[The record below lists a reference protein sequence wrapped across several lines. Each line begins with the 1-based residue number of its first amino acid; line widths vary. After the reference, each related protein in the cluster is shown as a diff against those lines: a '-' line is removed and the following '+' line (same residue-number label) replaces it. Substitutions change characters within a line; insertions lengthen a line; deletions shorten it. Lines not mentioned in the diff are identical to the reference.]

1 MMAKTSNATYEAT
14 VEEIMISGLEHS
26 KPDPRR
32 VKLLAG
38 TGNLPLARKISR
50 LMGIPLSA
58 CEHKRFSDG
67 EVFVQINENIRGRD
81 VFVIQSTNPPAENLI
96 ELLMLIDAARRASAK
111 RITAV
116 IPYFGYARADRKD
129 QPRVSIAAKLMA
141 NLLTAAGIHRALAVD
156 LHASQIQGF
165 FDIPTDHLYGSM
177 VFHQYIEDKGLENL
191 VVVSPDIGSIKISRA
206 FASRL
211 HIPLAIV
218 DKRRPVQN
226 RAEVMHIIGDVH
238 GKNIIMIDDMIDTGG
253 TITNAAYALKAQGAD
268 SIFACCTHAVLSGE
282 ALERIEAAPIHEL
295 LVSDTIDLSDRTLP
309 ANVKVLSVAAL
320 IAEAI
325 VRISNEESL
334 TSLFSDY
341 M

>member
-1 MMAKTSNATYEAT
+1 MAKRSNVADQAT
-14 VEEIMISGLEHS
+14 VEDIIMIAGVEHS
-26 KPDPRR
+26 KPNPQRM
-32 VKLLAG
+32 KLLAG
-38 TGNLPLARKISR
+38 TGNLPLAKKISK
-50 LMGIPLSA
+50 LIGIPLSA

-81 VFVIQSTNPPAENLI
+81 VFIIQSTNPPAENLI

-111 RITAV
+111 RITAA

-141 NLLTAAGIHRALAVD
+141 NLLTAAGIDRALAVD

-177 VFHQYIEDKGLENL
+177 IFHQYIEDKGLKNL

-211 HIPLAIV
+211 QIPLAIV

-226 RAEVMHIIGDVH
+226 RAEVMNIVGDVK
-238 GKNIIMIDDMIDTGG
+238 GKNVIMIDDMIDTGG
-253 TITNAAYALKAQGAD
+253 TITNAAHALKDQGAGN
-268 SIFACCTHAVLSGE
+268 IYACCTHPVLSGQ
-282 ALERIEAAPIHEL
+282 ALERIAASPIREL
-295 LVSDTIDLSDRTLP
+295 LVSDTIDLNARTLP
-309 ANVKVLSVAAL
+309 PNVKVLSVASL
-320 IAEAI
+320 IAEAV

-341 M
+341 V